1 MTDSL
6 RMVFCGDRSLMV
18 YLGDAIDAGLNE
30 RVHALARTLKA
41 NSHPALVEVT
51 PSYHAV
57 LVEYDPVRIRPEQVE
72 ELVRAAA
79 GTAVPATVHG
89 RTVTVPVCYGGETG
103 PDLAAVAAHTGLTE
117 ADVVRL
123 HTQADY
129 RVYTVGFSPG
139 FPYLGGL
146 DPALETPRL
155 ANPRTVVPGG
165 SVGIAG
171 SQTGI
176 YPAASPGGWQ
186 LIGRTPLQL
195 FDPLRQPPALLEP
208 GDTVRFTAISPEAL
222 AEVEAAKPQL
232 RDRLPASTEGLTGL
246 KVLQPGLA
254 TTIQDLGRRG
264 FMRYGVPTAGAAD
277 FVALMVG
284 NWLLANRARTPALEI
299 TVTGPEVE
307 FTAPVA
313 FSLTGA
319 PVPAE
324 LIPADGSPAHTVP
337 MWTALLASPG
347 DRLRI
352 GTMTAG
358 CRSYLCLAGGIDLP
372 PVLGSL
378 SEDLFAKIG
387 PLGRPLQTGDWLP
400 IGLPLQPMANLVGR
414 AVAQRSIPDFTAP
427 VIIRVTRGPQQNAF
441 TDEAFQTLLNS
452 EYVIGAQSDR
462 QGLRLEG
469 AALTHTGSADILS
482 EPVPAGSI
490 QVPANGQPILLLG
503 NRQTTGGYAK
513 IAVAL
518 YPDLANAAQL
528 RPGDK
533 VHFKEVDSAEAH
545 AVAWAERRRLAQIR
559 RYLERESVRQME
571 VDPQQVARLLAQAAR
586 QEADSESPL
595 VTALAEPPATA
606 PQSTR
611 TYRITIG
618 DIEYEATVEEVE
630 E

>member
-1 MTDSL
+1 MTNSL
-6 RMVFCGDRSLMV
+6 RLVFCGDRSLMV
-18 YLGDAIDAGLNE
+18 YLGDTIDVALNE
-30 RVHALARTLKA
+30 RVHALVRTLKA
-41 NSHPALVEVT
+41 NPHPALVEVT

-72 ELVRAAA
+72 DLVRSAAEA
-79 GTAVPATVHG
+79 ESPELAPG
-89 RTVTVPVCYGGETG
+89 RTITVPVCYGGETG
-103 PDLAAVAAHTGLTE
+103 PDLAAVAEHTGLSE
-117 ADVVRL
+117 AEVIRL
-123 HTQADY
+123 HTRPDY
-129 RVYTVGFSPG
+129 RVYTLGFSPG

-146 DPALETPRL
+146 DPLLETPRL

-186 LIGRTPLQL
+186 LIGRTPVQL
-195 FDPLRQPPALLEP
+195 FDPLRQPPALLEA
-208 GDTVRFTAISPEAL
+208 GDTVRFEAISPEAF
-222 AEVEAAKPQL
+222 AEAEAAAPRPERQ
-232 RDRLPASTEGLTGL
+232 LPAYTQGLTGL
-246 KVLQPGLA
+246 KIIQPGLA
-254 TTIQDLGRRG
+254 TTTQDLGRRG

-284 NWLLANRARTPALEI
+284 NWLLANRARTSALEI

-307 FTAPVA
+307 FTGPVA

-324 LIPADGSPAHTVP
+324 LIPADGSPAHSVP

-352 GTMTAG
+352 GTLTAG

-387 PLGRPLQTGDWLP
+387 PLGRPLQAGDWLP
-400 IGLPLQPMANLVGR
+400 TGLPLQPVANLVGR
-414 AVAQRSIPDFTAP
+414 SVARESIPDFSAP
-427 VIIRVTRGPQQNAF
+427 VTIRVTRGPQQDAF
-441 TDEAFQTLLNS
+441 TAAAFETLLSS

-469 AALTHTGSADILS
+469 PALTHSGSADILS

-518 YPDLANAAQL
+518 FPDLANAAQL

-533 VHFKEVDSAEAH
+533 VRFKEVDSAEAH
-545 AVAWAERRRLAQIR
+545 AIAWAERRRLAQIR
-559 RYLERESVRQME
+559 RFLERESVRQME
-571 VDPQQVARLLAQAAR
+571 VDPQQLARLMAQVPTAAP
-586 QEADSESPL
+586 EAEAAP
-595 VTALAEPPATA
+595 AEAAPVPQTA
-606 PQSTR
+606 PQPLR
-611 TYRITIG
+611 TFRITIG
-618 DIEYEATVEEVE
+618 DIEYEASVEEVE